1 MHLCSRLCNVAKDDQ
16 ILMAPGTARALEDH
30 PSWRREMMD
39 LQGIPEPVEVTIEE
53 LDPLRA

>member
-1 MHLCSRLCNVAKDDQ
+1 
-16 ILMAPGTARALEDH
+16 MAPGTARALEDH